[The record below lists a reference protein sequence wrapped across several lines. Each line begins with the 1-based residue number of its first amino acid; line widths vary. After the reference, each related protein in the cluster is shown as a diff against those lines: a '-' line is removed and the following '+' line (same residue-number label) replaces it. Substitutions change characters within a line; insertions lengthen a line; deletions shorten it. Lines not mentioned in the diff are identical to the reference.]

1 METLT
6 LPIYNTEGKEIDK
19 IKLDAAIF
27 VGEIN
32 RDAIYQAV
40 VAYRAGQ
47 RKGLASTKNRGD
59 VSGGGIKPWRQKGTG
74 RARVGSIRSPL
85 WRHGGVTFGPKP
97 RDFSYSLPAKIKAV
111 ALKSSLRAKIKENN
125 FLVLEDFS
133 LSAPKTKEAYAI
145 LNNLKIRPKKPALLL
160 LDKWDNNTK
169 LAFRNIDSLK
179 VNLAKDT
186 HVYEVLNAR
195 KLIITKEGLGV
206 LTARLKK

>member
-19 IKLDAAIF
+19 IKLDADIF